1 MLKYGDP
8 AAICHGNPGGWQFS
22 YRYATILLPWMFL
35 LLAGNGPAKLSLIE
49 VSLFAASRQEW
60 LSALR
65 SLEKELIERVD
76 PHEQRSFQFATAD
89 GHNRSTCPP

>member
-35 LLAGNGPAKLSLIE
+35 LLAGNGPAKFLN
-49 VSLFAASRQEW
+49 
-60 LSALR
+60 
-65 SLEKELIERVD
+65 
-76 PHEQRSFQFATAD
+76 RSFSVCRFGSDQRNGYVAIPV
-89 GHNRSTCPP
+89 GRSD

>member
-8 AAICHGNPGGWQFS
+8 AAIRHGNPGGWQFS

-49 VSLFAASRQEW
+49 VSLFAASVAINAMATW
-60 LSALR
+60 
-65 SLEKELIERVD
+65 
-76 PHEQRSFQFATAD
+76 QFLWAD
-89 GHNRSTCPP
+89 QIKP